1 MNVLTALLVLFL
13 SLLSGSIFAD
23 DTSVRHVV
31 WDKSPIQIVLPV
43 GVEKRIEFPEPV
55 VDILIPPNIA
65 DPISRT
71 QLTPDGRLYWLAT
84 KPWEIERIRVETESG
99 YFYLLDVQASDEMG
113 EPNPLIIEHPKEGD
127 TEQNAA
133 DKIADPAGYDYVD
146 LSQYAA
152 QHMHGPARLVKPL
165 PGVRRVPVERR
176 VIPLYRGNE
185 LETMPVAQWHSPNL
199 PLYITALKLV
209 NLTAHP
215 VEITPLKLR
224 GQWLWSAPH
233 HPSVMPRGSLGD
245 ESFYY
250 LISDKPFN
258 QAIGKLSHQHVSK
271 APKKTHSSER
281 DDALSG
287 FLE

>member
-1 MNVLTALLVLFL
+1 MKFLTALLVLFL
-13 SLLSGSIFAD
+13 SLLSSSIFAD

-84 KPWEIERIRVETESG
+84 KPWEVERIRVETVSG
-99 YFYLLDVQASDEMG
+99 YFYLLDVQASDKAG
-113 EPNPLIIEHPKEGD
+113 EPNPLIIEHDKESD
-127 TEQNAA
+127 KQN
-133 DKIADPAGYDYVD
+133 DPEKTAEPEGYDYVD
-146 LSQYAA
+146 LSRYAA
-152 QHMHGPARLVKPL
+152 QHMHGPARLIKPL
-165 PGVRRVPVERR
+165 PGVRRVPVEHR

-185 LETMPVAQWHSPNL
+185 LEVMPVAQWHSPNP

-209 NLTAHP
+209 NLTAHS
-215 VEITPLKLR
+215 VEITPLNLR

-250 LISDKPFN
+250 VVSDQPYN
-258 QAIGKLSHQHVSK
+258 QAIGKLSHRRAAK
-271 APKKTHSSER
+271 PLKKTHSSER

-287 FLE
+287 FME